1 MFITIFLIINF
12 FINYAKSNTNLV
24 SKQNLIQNNI
34 VDSIQIEKDNITTI
48 KENQEE
54 NWYIQIDKISLKAP
68 IREGT
73 DKETLDNY
81 VGHFENTQKSF
92 GNICLAAHNRGYK
105 NNYFARI
112 KELKNGDEIKY
123 IYEKKETIYIV
134 AKHGI
139 IENTDWSN
147 LENTK
152 EDRITLITCVENQPQ
167 YRRCIQAIKK

>member
-48 KENQEE
+48 KENKEE

-105 NNYFARI
+105 NNYFDRI

-134 AKHGI
+134 AKHEI

>member
-48 KENQEE
+48 KENKEE

-123 IYEKKETIYIV
+123 MYEKKETIYIV
-134 AKHGI
+134 SKHEI

>member
-48 KENQEE
+48 KENKEE

-81 VGHFENTQKSF
+81 VGHFENTQKRF

-105 NNYFARI
+105 NNYFDRI

-134 AKHGI
+134 AKHEI

>member
-48 KENQEE
+48 RENKEE

-81 VGHFENTQKSF
+81 VGHFEDTQKSS

-112 KELKNGDEIKY
+112 KELKSGDELKY
-123 IYEKKETIYIV
+123 IYGKKETIYIV
-134 AKHGI
+134 VKHEI
-139 IENTDWSN
+139 IANTDWSN
-147 LENTK
+147 LENTE